1 MDGKNSAR
9 QPRQLAHAQPDSIL
23 EHAERFI
30 GGRGIASRLY
40 WDEMSSAT
48 GAFDPDNTLYF
59 MNGPLC
65 GMHAPGASRWVVLGK
80 SPMAIPEQ
88 YAFGNL
94 GGSFGAALKWAGLDG
109 LAISGSSGKPVYLVI
124 GPEGSMLL

>member
-1 MDGKNSAR
+1 MKELCGWTGKFLRINLTAKTC
-9 QPRQLAHAQPDSIL
+9 QPDSIL
-23 EHAERFI
+23 QHAERFI

-40 WDEMSSAT
+40 WEEMNSAT

-80 SPMAIPEQ
+80 SPMAIP
-88 YAFGNL
+88 
-94 GGSFGAALKWAGLDG
+94 SSTPS
-109 LAISGSSGKPVYLVI
+109 AISGARSAQR
-124 GPEGSMLL
+124 